1 MKTFSLLI
9 FLFLFSCTQTPSVSS
24 EYMDNFIEYVETLSS
39 DDFEG
44 RAPGT
49 PGGIKTKNF
58 ISEKFSEFG
67 LEGLD
72 GSYLS
77 DVKLTEITLK
87 NSSTFSISH
96 NDKKLDI
103 DFGTDYVFWT
113 KRQVNE
119 VELKNQKMVFIGYGV
134 DAPEYN
140 WNDYEGVDL
149 KGKVVVALIND
160 PGFELENENIF
171 KGKAMTYYGR
181 WTYKFEEVAKKGAT
195 GMLIIHETAPAAYGW
210 NVVETSNTG
219 PQLDL
224 YSESKNVHRAK
235 IEGWI
240 TKETSEKIFSLIGS
254 SYEEMK
260 SAALKKNFKAIELE
274 GFQVSAKINN
284 QIKYSNSHNVVGIKR
299 GKTYPDEF
307 IMLMAHWDHL
317 GKDSSLGGDQIYNGA
332 VDNATGTALI
342 MSVAE
347 RLKNEDTERSV
358 MFLGL
363 TAEESG
369 LLGSAYLAE
378 NFPFDYSQIVAG
390 MNFDGIPAIGKTKD
404 MLVIG
409 YGASELEDVLKKHLK
424 KYSKVITPDL
434 FPEKG
439 FFYRSDHISFA
450 KKGIPVLYADPGY
463 DLVDGGLEK
472 GMKYAAEYTS
482 NLYHQVA
489 DEVYE
494 DWNYDGIAEDIDIF
508 YSMTKDLA
516 NSREFH
522 NWYQNNE
529 FRSIRD
535 NSLINKS
542 P

>member
-1 MKTFSLLI
+1 
-9 FLFLFSCTQTPSVSS
+9 
-24 EYMDNFIEYVETLSS
+24 MDNFIDYVETLSS

-67 LEGLD
+67 LEGLN

-119 VELKNQKMVFIGYGV
+119 VELKNQKMFFIGYGV
-134 DAPEYN
+134 DAPEYD

-260 SAALKKNFKAIELE
+260 SAALKKDFKAIELE

-284 QIKYSNSHNVVGIKR
+284 QIKYSNSHNVVGIKK
-299 GKTYPDEF
+299 GKTYPNEF

-317 GKDSSLGGDQIYNGA
+317 GKDSSLDGDQIYNGA

-378 NFPFDYSQIVAG
+378 NFPFDYSQIIAG

-409 YGASELEDVLKKHLK
+409 YGASELEDVLKRHLK

-494 DWNYDGIAEDIDIF
+494 DWNYYGIAEDIDIF
-508 YSMTKDLA
+508 Y
-516 NSREFH
+516 
-522 NWYQNNE
+522 
-529 FRSIRD
+529 
-535 NSLINKS
+535 
-542 P
+542 

>member
-1 MKTFSLLI
+1 
-9 FLFLFSCTQTPSVSS
+9 
-24 EYMDNFIEYVETLSS
+24 
-39 DDFEG
+39 
-44 RAPGT
+44 
-49 PGGIKTKNF
+49 
-58 ISEKFSEFG
+58 
-67 LEGLD
+67 
-72 GSYLS
+72 
-77 DVKLTEITLK
+77 
-87 NSSTFSISH
+87 
-96 NDKKLDI
+96 
-103 DFGTDYVFWT
+103 
-113 KRQVNE
+113 
-119 VELKNQKMVFIGYGV
+119 
-134 DAPEYN
+134 
-140 WNDYEGVDL
+140 
-149 KGKVVVALIND
+149 
-160 PGFELENENIF
+160 
-171 KGKAMTYYGR
+171 
-181 WTYKFEEVAKKGAT
+181 
-195 GMLIIHETAPAAYGW
+195 
-210 NVVETSNTG
+210 
-219 PQLDL
+219 
-224 YSESKNVHRAK
+224 
-235 IEGWI
+235 
-240 TKETSEKIFSLIGS
+240 
-254 SYEEMK
+254 MK

-317 GKDSSLGGDQIYNGA
+317 GKDSSLDGDQIYNGA

-378 NFPFDYSQIVAG
+378 NFPFDYSQIIAG

-409 YGASELEDVLKKHLK
+409 YGASELEDVLKRHLK

-472 GMKYAAEYTS
+472 GMKYATEYTS

-516 NSREFH
+516 NSREFP

>member
-1 MKTFSLLI
+1 MRIFTLLI

-49 PGGIKTKNF
+49 PGGVKTKNF

-67 LEGLD
+67 LEGLN

-103 DFGTDYVFWT
+103 NFGTDYVFWT

-134 DAPEYN
+134 DAPEYD

-254 SYEEMK
+254 SYEDMK
-260 SAALKKNFKAIELE
+260 SAALKKDFKAIELE

-317 GKDSSLGGDQIYNGA
+317 GKDSSLDGDQIYNGA

-409 YGASELEDVLKKHLK
+409 YGASELEDVLKRHLK

-508 YSMTKDLA
+508 YLMTKDLA
-516 NSREFH
+516 NSREFP
-522 NWYQNNE
+522 NWYENNE

>member
-1 MKTFSLLI
+1 MRIFTLLI

-67 LEGLD
+67 LEGLN

-103 DFGTDYVFWT
+103 NFGTDYVFWT

-134 DAPEYN
+134 DAPEYD

-160 PGFELENENIF
+160 PGFELEDENIF

-254 SYEEMK
+254 SYEDMK
-260 SAALKKNFKAIELE
+260 SAALKKDFKAIELE

-284 QIKYSNSHNVVGIKR
+284 QIKYANSHNVVGIKK

-317 GKDSSLGGDQIYNGA
+317 GKDSSLDGDQIYNGA

-409 YGASELEDVLKKHLK
+409 YGASELEDVLKRHLK

-508 YSMTKDLA
+508 YLMTKDLA
-516 NSREFH
+516 NSREFP
-522 NWYQNNE
+522 NWYENNE

>member
-1 MKTFSLLI
+1 MRIFTLLI

-67 LEGLD
+67 LEGLN

-103 DFGTDYVFWT
+103 DFGADYVFWT

-134 DAPEYN
+134 DAPEYD

-260 SAALKKNFKAIELE
+260 SAALMKDFKAIELE

-284 QIKYSNSHNVVGIKR
+284 QIKYASSHNVVGIKK

-317 GKDSSLGGDQIYNGA
+317 GKDSSLDGDQIYNGA

-409 YGASELEDVLKKHLK
+409 YGASELEDVLKRHLK

-516 NSREFH
+516 NSREFP
-522 NWYQNNE
+522 NWYENNE

>member
-1 MKTFSLLI
+1 MRIFTLLI

-67 LEGLD
+67 LEGLN

-103 DFGTDYVFWT
+103 DFGADYVFWT

-134 DAPEYN
+134 DAPEYD

-254 SYEEMK
+254 SYEDMK
-260 SAALKKNFKAIELE
+260 SAALKKDFKAIELE
-274 GFQVSAKINN
+274 GFQISAKINN
-284 QIKYSNSHNVVGIKR
+284 QIKYANSHNVVGIKK

-317 GKDSSLGGDQIYNGA
+317 GKDSSLDGDQIYNGA

-409 YGASELEDVLKKHLK
+409 YGASELEDFLKKHLK

-516 NSREFH
+516 NSREFP
-522 NWYQNNE
+522 NWYENNE

>member
-1 MKTFSLLI
+1 MRIFTLLI

-67 LEGLD
+67 LEGLN

-260 SAALKKNFKAIELE
+260 SAALKRDFKAIELE

-284 QIKYSNSHNVVGIKR
+284 QIKYANSHNVVGIKK

-307 IMLMAHWDHL
+307 IMLMAHWDHF
-317 GKDSSLGGDQIYNGA
+317 GKDSSLDGDQIYNGA

-409 YGASELEDVLKKHLK
+409 YGASELEDVLKRHLK

-516 NSREFH
+516 NSREFPT
-522 NWYQNNE
+522 WYENNE

>member
-1 MKTFSLLI
+1 MRTFSLLI
-9 FLFLFSCTQTPSVSS
+9 FLFLFSCTQVPTVST
-24 EYMDNFIEYVETLSS
+24 EYMDNFIDYVETLSS

-49 PGGIKTKNF
+49 LGGIKTKNF

-67 LEGLD
+67 LEGLN

-96 NDKKLDI
+96 NDKKLNI

-134 DAPEYN
+134 DAPEYD
-140 WNDYEGVDL
+140 WNDYEGADL
-149 KGKVVVALIND
+149 NGKVVVALIND

-240 TKETSEKIFSLIGS
+240 SKETSEKIFSIIGS

-260 SAALKKNFKAIELE
+260 SAALKKDFKAIELE
-274 GFQVSAKINN
+274 GFQISAKINN
-284 QIKYSNSHNVVGIKR
+284 QIKYSNSHNVVGIKK
-299 GKTYPDEF
+299 GKTYPNEF

-317 GKDSSLGGDQIYNGA
+317 GKDSSLDGDQIYNGA

-378 NFPFDYSQIVAG
+378 NFPFDYSQIIAG

-404 MLVIG
+404 L
-409 YGASELEDVLKKHLK
+409 
-424 KYSKVITPDL
+424 
-434 FPEKG
+434 
-439 FFYRSDHISFA
+439 
-450 KKGIPVLYADPGY
+450 
-463 DLVDGGLEK
+463 
-472 GMKYAAEYTS
+472 
-482 NLYHQVA
+482 
-489 DEVYE
+489 
-494 DWNYDGIAEDIDIF
+494 
-508 YSMTKDLA
+508 
-516 NSREFH
+516 
-522 NWYQNNE
+522 
-529 FRSIRD
+529 
-535 NSLINKS
+535 SLIHI
-542 P
+542 

>member
-1 MKTFSLLI
+1 MRTFSLLF
-9 FLFLFSCTQTPSVSS
+9 FLFLFSCNQVPSVST
-24 EYMDNFIEYVETLSS
+24 EYMDNFIDYVETLSS

-67 LEGLD
+67 LEGLN

-134 DAPEYN
+134 DAPEYD
-140 WNDYEGVDL
+140 WNDYDGVDL

-160 PGFELENENIF
+160 PGFELENEKIF

-260 SAALKKNFKAIELE
+260 SAALKRDFKAVELE

-317 GKDSSLGGDQIYNGA
+317 GKDSSLDGDQIYNGA

-347 RLKNEDTERSV
+347 RLKNENTERSV

-409 YGASELEDVLKKHLK
+409 YGASELEDVLKRHLK

-516 NSREFH
+516 NSREFP
-522 NWYQNNE
+522 NWYENNE

>member
-1 MKTFSLLI
+1 
-9 FLFLFSCTQTPSVSS
+9 
-24 EYMDNFIEYVETLSS
+24 MDNFIEYVETLSS

-67 LEGLD
+67 LEGLN

-87 NSSTFSISH
+87 NSSTFSISY
-96 NDKKLDI
+96 NDKELDI

-134 DAPEYN
+134 DAPEYD

-260 SAALKKNFKAIELE
+260 SAALKRDFKAIELE

-317 GKDSSLGGDQIYNGA
+317 GKDPSLDGDQIYNGA

-347 RLKNEDTERSV
+347 RLKNEDTERSI

-409 YGASELEDVLKKHLK
+409 YGASELEDILKRHLK

-516 NSREFH
+516 NSRECP